1 MPAPESVQ
9 GAPQRGTGLPWTLT
23 GAPRE
28 RPGPRTSL
36 VGPFPGRE
44 GQVQLG
50 CHVRGGQSKHA
61 RVEVVPRLGFSRRRP
76 TCGARQGARK
86 SESLNSL
93 LSVRFCT
100 CLSTARR
107 QKWKKKAK
115 VEKKKVWIAFFVK
128 NAPRSTRPHRTRI
141 FSLASSPG
149 FRYLLASVNDTV
161 DGPYVGDRSAESL
174 PD

>member
-1 MPAPESVQ
+1 MWRSSRCSEIRKPEFTAVR
-9 GAPQRGTGLPWTLT
+9 AVL
-23 GAPRE
+23 
-28 RPGPRTSL
+28 
-36 VGPFPGRE
+36 
-44 GQVQLG
+44 
-50 CHVRGGQSKHA
+50 HVLIHS
-61 RVEVVPRLGFSRRRP
+61 P
-76 TCGARQGARK
+76 T
-86 SESLNSL
+86 
-93 LSVRFCT
+93 
-100 CLSTARR
+100 
-107 QKWKKKAK
+107 AK